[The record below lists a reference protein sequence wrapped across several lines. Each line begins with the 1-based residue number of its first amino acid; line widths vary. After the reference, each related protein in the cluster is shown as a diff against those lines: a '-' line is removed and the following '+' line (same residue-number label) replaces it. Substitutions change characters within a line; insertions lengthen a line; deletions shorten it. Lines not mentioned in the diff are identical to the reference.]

1 MLMDARRRQSVVFGI
16 LAIGIVLA
24 LKSTNVQTALVRHRR
39 RTCDGTLPLP
49 LSGYL
54 YCGLG
59 LAVGVVALVLLI
71 RWFRHNPEPIVMIL
85 AITAVAGI
93 LFELFTL
100 FAAFSEGHPVIPMC
114 EG

>member
-1 MLMDARRRQSVVFGI
+1 MAMDARRRQGVVFGI
-16 LAIGIVLA
+16 LAVGIVLA
-24 LKSTNVQTALVRHRR
+24 LKSSNVQRAVARHRQ

-54 YCGLG
+54 YCGIG
-59 LAVGVVALVLLI
+59 LAVGVLALVLLI
-71 RWFRHNPEPIVMIL
+71 RWFRHNPEPLVMTL

-100 FAAFSEGHPVIPMC
+100 FAAISEAHPAIPLC
-114 EG
+114 GG